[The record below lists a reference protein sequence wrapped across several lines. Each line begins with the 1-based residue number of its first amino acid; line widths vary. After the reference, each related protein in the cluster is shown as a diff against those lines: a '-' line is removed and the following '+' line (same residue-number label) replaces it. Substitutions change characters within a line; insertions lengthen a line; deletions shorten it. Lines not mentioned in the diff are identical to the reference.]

1 MVSSK
6 AFNFSVTIFYCLF
19 LNVTLEKIKTLIE
32 EENIYAKVGKPITIH
47 CLFKDYKIDSLL
59 EKNKKFSWFWKKEVY
74 YL

>member
-47 CLFKDYKIDSLL
+47 CLFKYFKTDSLL
-59 EKNKKFSWFWKKEVY
+59 KKSKKFSWFWKKEVC
-74 YL
+74 